1 MSSNLTPSSSSA
13 ARQASSHAA
22 ANVPRLSFMVKA
34 NRPAFL
40 GAGRNM
46 AGWQI
51 GYAAPLQGSISRF
64 ESGPGLSQTT
74 GRPSGQSFLYRKPL
88 TGANHNLTLPQ
99 KRVIFNSF
107 LSSPWVRVTPR
118 PLGYRSTCPRRRIPI
133 LKFSRKKAR
142 STRRIRWNLIE
153 KEGRAGHDPAAL
165 GVAILRSIQLSYRPK
180 GGTNGA
186 GE

>member
-1 MSSNLTPSSSSA
+1 MGPKSLDVLQSYAFKLK
-13 ARQASSHAA
+13 RGKASQQPRCGECPALELHGESES
-22 ANVPRLSFMVKA
+22 PRLF
-34 NRPAFL
+34 RG
-40 GAGRNM
+40 GAQYG
-46 AGWQI
+46 
-51 GYAAPLQGSISRF
+51 ISRF